1 MIMKL
6 FIITARTATH
16 TATFAWLSYSSSQA
30 AEDTA
35 SLFDEPCGITVIPE
49 GR

>member
-1 MIMKL
+1 MKP
-6 FIITARTATH
+6 FIITARTATRVEKFIWI
-16 TATFAWLSYSSSQA
+16 ACSSAQA

-49 GR
+49 VL